1 MAPYGDGTV
10 AAAALD
16 RAAPV
21 LGAPPPVARYTRT
34 ARALHWATA
43 AAIAVVAALG
53 LWLSLAAPAH
63 EPTKFLIYNIHESIG
78 IVLLVATVFRLAWRA
93 KHPPPPLPA
102 DLAPPLR
109 LAAHGTHAALYALLL
124 TMPVVGFLATNAW
137 GFPLSLFYLVPI
149 PSPIGRH
156 ETLAPILTNAHALM
170 ALALGLLVA
179 LHAAAAV
186 WHHRVRRDD
195 TLRRML

>member
-1 MAPYGDGTV
+1 MPEGT
-10 AAAALD
+10 AAALALPPDAGRD
-16 RAAPV
+16 RTAP
-21 LGAPPPVARYTRT
+21 LPPGRRYTRT
-34 ARALHWATA
+34 ARVLHWATA
-43 AAIAVVAALG
+43 AAIVVVAALG
-53 LWLSLAAPAH
+53 LWLSLAAPKH
-63 EPTKFLIYNIHESIG
+63 EPTKFLVYNIHESIG
-78 IVLLVATVFRLAWRA
+78 IVLLVATVVRLAWRA
-93 KHPPPPLPA
+93 RHPPPPLPPMPRA
-102 DLAPPLR
+102 MR

-137 GFPLSLFYLVPI
+137 GFPLTWFYLVPI